1 MNIIAWHQFRWKQA
15 KLYCYWF
22 FGIGKT
28 LWKQVKVV
36 GTFRNTVVLSICT
49 KWNMMWLVNTLLY
62 TDQVK
67 LNSLYVREHWTL
79 SPSRL
84 LTKNWLLF
92 SSDWVC
98 YTIALHL
105 PVLLSELRCLV
116 LLTPLAFGYC
126 FCKRNILLIA
136 QVVWHNESLVRTWN
150 HHHHHQRVVHML
162 NYELNTTLCVVS
174 CNKPKNQNQF
184 LDSLSGLF
192 AIGPSLSSLPTR
204 VQHTTLKHTKYY
216 ASLSNHGKVTTQR
229 LQIFVN
235 KEQRDTISNQ
245 YHHQNSWSRYSR
257 SSNYIASNI

>member
-1 MNIIAWHQFRWKQA
+1 MI
-15 KLYCYWF
+15 
-22 FGIGKT
+22 
-28 LWKQVKVV
+28 
-36 GTFRNTVVLSICT
+36 
-49 KWNMMWLVNTLLY
+49 WLVNTLLY

-67 LNSLYVREHWTL
+67 LNSLYVREHCLLLVCWLKTD
-79 SPSRL
+79 SSSL
-84 LTKNWLLF
+84 LTE
-92 SSDWVC
+92 
-98 YTIALHL
+98 YATRLHCTYQFYYQ
-105 PVLLSELRCLV
+105 SYFAWFCL
-116 LLTPLAFGYC
+116 PLAFGYC